1 MEHLFSLNHFG
12 NYRMRVLKLILGIFA
27 FGQFLIAQDTPVN
40 LESEA
45 SSHEEIQL
53 NWNVWDPSDSYFD
66 AIIYISNIQ
75 DNNDG
80 EVVMDFYIENSMPI
94 SSFEISIETDI
105 FLSNVS
111 ISGGIAAMNGWDPQ
125 PSYLELGNFLIAGE
139 NNGDVITSTFGTF
152 FQLTG
157 SYDPDHGDE
166 SEFKLNY
173 ADTEFL
179 NGFGEELTVRWKNI
193 VWEVGSGVEDDFCG
207 DNICTVNENYSITTS

>member
-12 NYRMRVLKLILGIFA
+12 NYRMRVLKLILVIFA

-45 SSHEEIQL
+45 ISHEEIQL

-94 SSFEISIETDI
+94 SSFEISIESDI
-105 FLSNVS
+105 ILIPVFVFPVRS
-111 ISGGIAAMNGWDPQ
+111 IWAN
-125 PSYLELGNFLIAGE
+125 LL
-139 NNGDVITSTFGTF
+139 
-152 FQLTG
+152 
-157 SYDPDHGDE
+157 
-166 SEFKLNY
+166 
-173 ADTEFL
+173 
-179 NGFGEELTVRWKNI
+179 
-193 VWEVGSGVEDDFCG
+193 
-207 DNICTVNENYSITTS
+207 